1 MNTITELHDIPCP
14 MRDGVNLTTDI
25 LMPTDGG
32 PFPTVLI
39 RLPYD
44 RGSDMSFCLGTAMHL
59 SKRGYAVVIQDTRGR
74 YDSEGKWYPF
84 INEVDDGHDTVKWV
98 ANQSWCDGNIGTSG
112 ASYFGLT
119 QW

>member
-1 MNTITELHDIPCP
+1 MNTITELHDVPCP

-59 SKRGYAVVIQDTRGR
+59 SNADMRSLFKTQEEDMILMVNGTHSSVSQMMATIQ
-74 YDSEGKWYPF
+74 
-84 INEVDDGHDTVKWV
+84 
-98 ANQSWCDGNIGTSG
+98 
-112 ASYFGLT
+112 
-119 QW
+119 